1 MTALTRAILCA
12 SALLWS
18 AAAFAAEPEAQA
30 LAPSGTLRAAI
41 NLGNPVLA
49 QRGPAAGEPRGVSAE
64 LARALAQRL
73 GVPVRFVIF
82 DEAGEVAAAA
92 AKDAWDVAFLAIDPV
107 RAATIAY
114 TAPYVLIEGVYAV
127 PATSPLD
134 SVEGVDRPGVRI
146 CVAERSAYDLYL
158 TRALK
163 QAQLVRLPNGARSEA
178 AFLAGQCETIAGVK
192 QPVQALVR
200 AHPGLRLVPGRFM
213 AIQQAMVVPKAH
225 EAGLAFLRAFVEQ
238 AKASGMVRKALDAS
252 GQPDAEVAPPE

>member
-1 MTALTRAILCA
+1 MTPLARAVLCA

-18 AAAFAAEPEAQA
+18 AAAFAAGAETEA

-49 QRGPAAGEPRGVSAE
+49 QRSSSGGEPRGVSAE

-82 DEAGEVAAAA
+82 DEAGQVAAAA
-92 AKDAWDVAFLAIDPV
+92 TKDTWDVAFLAIDPV

-127 PATSPLD
+127 PAASPLD
-134 SVEGVDRPGVRI
+134 SVAAVDRPGVRI
-146 CVAERSAYDLYL
+146 CVAEHSAYDLYL

-163 QAQLVRLPNGARSEA
+163 QAELVRLTNGAKSEA
-178 AFLAGQCETIAGVK
+178 EFLAGNCEAIAGVK
-192 QPVQALVR
+192 QPVQGLVQ
-200 AHPGLRLVPGRFM
+200 AHPGLRLLPGRFM
-213 AIQQAMVVPKAH
+213 AIQQAMAVPKAH
-225 EAGLAFLRAFVEQ
+225 EAGLGLVRAFVEE
-238 AKASGMVRKALDAS
+238 AKASGLVRKALDAS
-252 GQPDAEVAPPE
+252 GQRDAEVAPPE